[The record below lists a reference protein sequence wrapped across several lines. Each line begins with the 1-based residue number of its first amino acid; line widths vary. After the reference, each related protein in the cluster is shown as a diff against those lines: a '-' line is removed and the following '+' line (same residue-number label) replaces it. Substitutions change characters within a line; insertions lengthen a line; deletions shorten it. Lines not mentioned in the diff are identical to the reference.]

1 MDLNLTFT
9 FDHHFRIPNVAVGID
24 DVELYRGKV
33 DTEFNFTVDL
43 NDGPHR
49 LWIEHYG
56 KQLHETNNNN
66 DCHVHIRQI
75 KFDGVDLDQLD
86 YCRLTHRGV
95 FCPKYAESYIASC
108 KESNVDLPEYISP
121 NHYLGHNGVWHL
133 DFSSPALLWIIT
145 EQNPSGMHL
154 EDTMFSTSSGVL
166 NEIKDFF
173 KLQ

>member
-1 MDLNLTFT
+1 
-9 FDHHFRIPNVAVGID
+9 
-24 DVELYRGKV
+24 
-33 DTEFNFTVDL
+33 
-43 NDGPHR
+43 
-49 LWIEHYG
+49 
-56 KQLHETNNNN
+56 
-66 DCHVHIRQI
+66 
-75 KFDGVDLDQLD
+75 LDQLD

-108 KESNVDLPEYISP
+108 KESNADLPEYISP